1 MRLQTVGHNW
11 QTDTYTH
18 IPLCSPKVKAYG
30 KYHGK
35 STRKDRCTRRHC
47 WFSVLLSI
55 PGLSLFPRKLTREST
70 TEKKIII
77 LWKLSLIFMQM
88 ICFNSISDT
97 SMLKPVCSYVLLKL
111 AMLWGWRCC
120 QSCFCWTASCWDWS
134 EVERR
139 FIRGDTQFAGMIK
152 PARRKQFIKVASR
165 RIHTVVYSFTENP
178 KWCYNIKLI
187 NKQDSIHKLNEY

>member
-1 MRLQTVGHNW
+1 MG
-11 QTDTYTH
+11 
-18 IPLCSPKVKAYG
+18 KAKERHMYP
-30 KYHGK
+30 H
-35 STRKDRCTRRHC
+35 RHC

-55 PGLSLFPRKLTREST
+55 PGLSLLPKKLTREST

-97 SMLKPVCSYVLLKL
+97 SMSKPVCSYALLKL

-134 EVERR
+134 EVDRR
-139 FIRGDTQFAGMIK
+139 FTSGDTQFAGMIK
-152 PARRKQFIKVASR
+152 PTIRCPSSVLSRTICIFTFVPLTDARTPSTFVQTLR
-165 RIHTVVYSFTENP
+165 TEPHNT
-178 KWCYNIKLI
+178 
-187 NKQDSIHKLNEY
+187 

>member
-1 MRLQTVGHNW
+1 
-11 QTDTYTH
+11 
-18 IPLCSPKVKAYG
+18 
-30 KYHGK
+30 
-35 STRKDRCTRRHC
+35 
-47 WFSVLLSI
+47 
-55 PGLSLFPRKLTREST
+55 
-70 TEKKIII
+70 
-77 LWKLSLIFMQM
+77 MQM

-165 RIHTVVYSFTENP
+165 RTHTVFYSFTENSNDVIILSQWTRFHTQT
-178 KWCYNIKLI
+178 KWILNNWTGPFRSSLTPQQYYP
-187 NKQDSIHKLNEY
+187 QMPEHIHVSRAIPPTC

>member
-1 MRLQTVGHNW
+1 M
-11 QTDTYTH
+11 
-18 IPLCSPKVKAYG
+18 
-30 KYHGK
+30 YHY
-35 STRKDRCTRRHC
+35 RHC

-70 TEKKIII
+70 TEKKNII

-165 RIHTVVYSFTENP
+165 RTHTVFYSFTENS
-178 KWCYNIKLI
+178 KWCYNIKSM
-187 NKQDSIHKLNEY
+187 NKIPYTN